1 MSHVNVI
8 SSAANA
14 IRVTLPNGEQ
24 RDIVVAD
31 SCHFG
36 RNMQSV
42 FKLLK
47 ELGCTYEHRNEL
59 GDRGQGFINYCGE
72 YFNRADSYEIAKES
86 GQPFNDDY
94 TLPDIDGDGRK
105 RLDSSCIRHFSKPI
119 KEYIDG

>member
-14 IRVTLPNGEQ
+14 IRVTLPNGDVREV
-24 RDIVVAD
+24 VVAD

-42 FKLLK
+42 FKVIK
-47 ELGCTYEHRNEL
+47 ELGGTIEHRYEL

-72 YFNRADSYEIAKES
+72 YFNRADAYEIAKEC
-86 GQPFNDDY
+86 GQPFNDNY
-94 TLPDIDGDGRK
+94 TLPDNDGDGRL
-105 RLDSSCIRHFSKPI
+105 RLDSSCIRHFDNSI
-119 KEYIDG
+119 KDYV